1 MTQPEQGLPA
11 ENQWDLMVEHGHG
24 LHNGFHGLWAEGDD
38 PEELSRLLRAD
49 PDSRLEC
56 DLETAV
62 KVYGRMRERAAAW
75 IGPHAPGWT
84 HVLVLGLHPYHPA
97 VRNLGKRRVL
107 EMYCREELRELEP
120 LNLYYDG
127 ERIGSVIP
135 PYDQGTDM
143 DLPECM
149 PYAPGPER
157 GGTRSFTRD
166 VHFVA
171 SMVGRIT
178 GRFIDRDWWTAT
190 RTLYRIPDGSWESR

>member
-1 MTQPEQGLPA
+1 MKQSEQVLQA

-24 LHNGFHGLWAEGDD
+24 IQNGFHGLWAEGDD

-62 KVYGRMRERAAAW
+62 KVYGRMWERAAVW

-84 HVLVLGLHPYHPA
+84 HVLAFGLHPCHPA
-97 VRNLGKRRVL
+97 VRNLGRRLVL
-107 EMYCREELRELEP
+107 EMFCREELGVLEP
-120 LNLYYDG
+120 LNVYYDG
-127 ERIGSVIP
+127 RKLGDVTP
-135 PYDQGTDM
+135 PYDEGGDM
-143 DLPECM
+143 HLAEYL
-149 PYAPGPER
+149 PYAPGPEF
-157 GGTRSFTRD
+157 GATGSFTRD

-190 RTLYRIPDGSWESR
+190 RTLYRVPDGSWESR